1 MKLMFSH
8 KIIISA
14 ALVVAASFASFAAYN
29 DMLQRDALYRGIET
43 KLSGVSNSTA
53 NGISQ
58 WMSGRLLLL
67 DSLKELLAGSS
78 APEKLISVL
87 DQSVL
92 KSVFSFTYFGNAEG
106 EFFIRPQDEM
116 PSGYDARTRPWY
128 KAAEAQK
135 RTVLT
140 EPYRDDTNGKLML
153 TVAAPVIDKDSV
165 QGVVAGDLPLDTVE
179 KMLSS
184 VELKGMGYAFLVDS
198 DGKILVHPN
207 RDLLMKD
214 STSVYAGGK
223 DGFGSEL
230 HEVQQAGKR
239 ELVMFAAI
247 NGLPAVKWYVGLAL
261 DKDKAFQELAGFRF
275 AAVIATSITVAATIL
290 LLGVM
295 IYWLMHPLRRMSV
308 AMKDVARG
316 EGDLTKRLEVKSQ
329 DEFGMLA
336 QDFNV
341 FVERIRNSIRDV
353 STATELVFTEV
364 KRVTTSSAGSLS
376 MSGEQAQR
384 TDSVAAAIHEL
395 GAAAQEIA
403 RNAGDASVQA
413 AKARGQSHE
422 GGQVVAGTISKM
434 SDLSDNLRLAS
445 GSIESLNDKT
455 VSIGRIL
462 EVIKGISEQT
472 NLLALNAAIEAARAG
487 EAGRGFA
494 VVADEVRSLAY
505 RTQASTQEI
514 HLMIDELQA
523 GAQEAVDRMEVSGHL
538 SEQGMAVANEAGACL
553 HVINH
558 HVGDID
564 GMNQAVATATEEQS
578 SVIES
583 LNVDIAQIN
592 SLNTENVKNLQSTLS
607 ACENLQSQIERLRGL
622 VASFRT

>member
-1 MKLMFSH
+1 
-8 KIIISA
+8 
-14 ALVVAASFASFAAYN
+14 
-29 DMLQRDALYRGIET
+29 
-43 KLSGVSNSTA
+43 
-53 NGISQ
+53 
-58 WMSGRLLLL
+58 
-67 DSLKELLAGSS
+67 
-78 APEKLISVL
+78 
-87 DQSVL
+87 
-92 KSVFSFTYFGNAEG
+92 
-106 EFFIRPQDEM
+106 
-116 PSGYDARTRPWY
+116 
-128 KAAEAQK
+128 
-135 RTVLT
+135 
-140 EPYRDDTNGKLML
+140 
-153 TVAAPVIDKDSV
+153 
-165 QGVVAGDLPLDTVE
+165 
-179 KMLSS
+179 
-184 VELKGMGYAFLVDS
+184 
-198 DGKILVHPN
+198 
-207 RDLLMKD
+207 
-214 STSVYAGGK
+214 
-223 DGFGSEL
+223 
-230 HEVQQAGKR
+230 
-239 ELVMFAAI
+239 
-247 NGLPAVKWYVGLAL
+247 
-261 DKDKAFQELAGFRF
+261 
-275 AAVIATSITVAATIL
+275 
-290 LLGVM
+290 
-295 IYWLMHPLRRMSV
+295 
-308 AMKDVARG
+308 
-316 EGDLTKRLEVKSQ
+316 
-329 DEFGMLA
+329 
-336 QDFNV
+336 
-341 FVERIRNSIRDV
+341 
-353 STATELVFTEV
+353 
-364 KRVTTSSAGSLS
+364 

-395 GAAAQEIA
+395 GATAQEIA

-422 GGQVVAGTISKM
+422 GRQVVAGTISKM

-514 HLMIDELQA
+514 HVMIDELQA
-523 GAQEAVDRMEVSGHL
+523 GAQEAVNRMEVSGHL

-553 HVINH
+553 HVINN

-592 SLNTENVKNLQSTLS
+592 SLNTENVKNLQSTLN